1 MDGVAPTGHVFWP
14 WRSPPWLVHNTPM
27 PATAIS
33 AFILTRHARD
43 TPQGLTLRY
52 WAASAEGPL
61 LLEFTG
67 QEGVFFVHRDVPA
80 AADRRTPVA
89 LATLEGVPVDAL
101 YFRSTR
107 ALQASRKALGNSES
121 AACESDIRPADR
133 FLMERFITGPV
144 FVQGEATR
152 RSGYRRFLNPLLTPA
167 KHVPNLR
174 TASIDIETEG
184 LDGALYSI
192 AGRCGNR
199 GIVFVAGEGQDT
211 ETLRFVP
218 DQRAVLIAFIDWIR
232 ATDPDLLIG
241 WNVTAFDL
249 LFLANRCRQLKV
261 PFTIGRDGELG
272 RVYPGERMRQPARAD
287 IPGRMVIDG
296 IPALRTAGYG
306 FEDFSLESVGRELL
320 GRGKLIAPGED
331 RVAEINRLYREDK
344 AQLAAYNL
352 EDCDLVQ
359 EIFDRTALVS
369 FLVARA
375 TLTGLTMDRM
385 PGSIAAFEFLYLPRL
400 HRRGFVAPDVQERP
414 EANPNPGGYVL
425 DSSPGLYD
433 NVLVFDFKSLYP
445 SIIRTFHIDPLA
457 LFQPGENPIPGFH
470 GGTFSR
476 EETILGGLIE
486 TLWAAREQAKREKDH
501 SLNLATKILMNAFYG
516 VLGTP
521 ACRFY
526 SPKLAS
532 SITRR
537 SHEIL
542 TRTKG
547 RIEAAGHPVIYGD
560 TDSLFVALGTG
571 YTEDEALEIGR
582 SLAPAINTW
591 WAESIRAEFGVESY
605 LELQFETCYLR
616 FLMPTIR
623 GSSVGTK
630 KRYAGLRRESDGA
643 LGVTFRGL
651 ESVRTDWTPLA
662 RQFQRELYRRV
673 FMDEP
678 WEAYVFETARD
689 LLAGKLD
696 DLLVYRKRLR
706 KDMAEYTKNVPPQV
720 QAARKLEDFRGSVI
734 HYVIT
739 LHGPEPVQA
748 RRSPIDYGHY
758 LNNQLAPVADAILA
772 FCGASFEK
780 ITDPQL
786 WLFE

>member
-1 MDGVAPTGHVFWP
+1 MHNSGM
-14 WRSPPWLVHNTPM
+14 PPDSIP
-27 PATAIS
+27 
-33 AFILTRHARD
+33 AFILTRQTRD

-52 WAASAEGPL
+52 WAATDQGPV

-67 QEGVFFVHRDVPA
+67 QESVFFVRRDTPA
-80 AADRRTPVA
+80 VADRRGAVA
-89 LATLEGVPVDAL
+89 LSTLSGDPVDAL

-107 ALQASRKALGNSES
+107 RQQESRKTL
-121 AACESDIRPADR
+121 AAASQGAFESDIRPADR

-144 FVQGEATR
+144 LIHGDATER
-152 RSGYRRFLNPLLTPA
+152 RGRRTFQNPSISAASHSPA
-167 KHVPNLR
+167 LR

-192 AGRCGNR
+192 AGRCGDS
-199 GIVFVAGEGQDT
+199 GVVFVVGAGATNQHV
-211 ETLRFVP
+211 RFLP
-218 DQRAVLIAFIDWIR
+218 DEPAVLRAFFDWIS
-232 ATDPDLLIG
+232 AMDPDLIIG
-241 WNVTAFDL
+241 WNVIAFDL
-249 LFLANRCRQLKV
+249 LFLANRSRQLKI
-261 PFTIGRDGELG
+261 PLALGRDGEIG
-272 RVYPGERMRQPARAD
+272 RVYPGERARQPARAD

-296 IPALRTAGYG
+296 IPALRTAGYS
-306 FEDFSLESVGRELL
+306 FEDFSLESVGQELL
-320 GRGKLIAPGED
+320 GRGKLIAPGDD

-344 AQLAAYNL
+344 PQLAAYNL
-352 EDCDLVQ
+352 EDCDLVHG
-359 EIFDRTALVS
+359 IFERTALVP

-400 HRRGFVAPDVQERP
+400 HRRGFVAPDVQDRP
-414 EANPNPGGYVL
+414 EVNPNPGGYVL

-457 LFQPGENPIPGFH
+457 LHQPGENPIPGFH

-486 TLWAAREQAKREKDH
+486 TIWAAREQAKRDKNQ

-542 TRTKG
+542 TRTRG
-547 RIEAAGHPVIYGD
+547 QIEARGHPVIYGD
-560 TDSLFVALGTG
+560 TDSLFVALGANYSEEET
-571 YTEDEALEIGR
+571 LRIGR
-582 SLAPAINTW
+582 TLAPAINAW
-591 WAESIRAEFGVESY
+591 WAQTIRDEFGVESF
-605 LELQFETCYLR
+605 LELQFETCYLK

-623 GSSVGTK
+623 GSVKGTK
-630 KRYAGLRRESDGA
+630 KRYAGLRRGSDGE
-643 LGVTFRGL
+643 LSVTFRGL

-662 RQFQRELYRRV
+662 RQFQRELYRRI
-673 FMDEP
+673 FMGEP
-678 WEAYVFETARD
+678 WERYVFQTAQD

-696 DLLVYRKRLR
+696 ELLVYRKRLR
-706 KDMAEYTKNVPPQV
+706 KDMEEYTKNVPPQV
-720 QAARKLEDFRGSVI
+720 QAARKLETFHGSVI
-734 HYVIT
+734 YYVIT
-739 LHGPEPVQA
+739 LHGPEPVQQ
-748 RRSPIDYGHY
+748 RKSPIDYAHY

-772 FCGASFEK
+772 FCGTSFNK

>member
-1 MDGVAPTGHVFWP
+1 
-14 WRSPPWLVHNTPM
+14 M
-27 PATAIS
+27 PATPCP

-52 WAASAEGPL
+52 WAASSEGPL

-67 QEGVFFVHRDVPA
+67 QEGVFFVPRDSPA
-80 AADRRTPVA
+80 PADRRGAVA
-89 LATLEGVPVDAL
+89 LSSLSGDPVDAL

-107 ALQASRKALGNSES
+107 RLQETRKALSQAG
-121 AACESDIRPADR
+121 APAFESDIRPADR
-133 FLMERFITGPV
+133 YLMERFITGPV
-144 FVQGEATR
+144 LVHGEGSER
-152 RSGYRRFLNPLLTPA
+152 RGYRAYLNPTLVGASHSPT
-167 KHVPNLR
+167 LR
-174 TASIDIETEG
+174 SASIDIETEG

-192 AGRCGNR
+192 AGRCGAA
-199 GIVFVAGEGQDT
+199 GVVFVVGEGADS
-211 ETLRFVP
+211 ESVRFLRDERSVLSAFFDWV
-218 DQRAVLIAFIDWIR
+218 RAV
-232 ATDPDLLIG
+232 DPDLLIG
-241 WNVTAFDL
+241 WNVIAFDL
-249 LFLANRCRQLKV
+249 IFLANRCRQLKI
-261 PFTIGRDGELG
+261 PFALGRDGEIG
-272 RVYPGERMRQPARAD
+272 RVYPGERVRQPARAD

-359 EIFDRTALVS
+359 DIFEQTALVP

-445 SIIRTFHIDPLA
+445 SIIRTVHIDPLA
-457 LFQPGENPIPGFH
+457 MHQPVETPIPGFQ

-476 EETILGGLIE
+476 EATILGGLIE
-486 TLWAAREQAKREKDH
+486 TLWAAREQAKREKDQ

-521 ACRFY
+521 TCRFY

-542 TRTKG
+542 TRTRG
-547 RIEAAGHPVIYGD
+547 QIEAAGHPVIYGD
-560 TDSLFVALGTG
+560 TDSLFVALGPG
-571 YTEDEALEIGR
+571 YREEEALEIGR
-582 SLAPAINTW
+582 ALAPAINTW
-591 WAESIRAEFGVESY
+591 WAETLRAEFGIESF
-605 LELQFETCYLR
+605 LELQFETCYLK

-623 GSSVGTK
+623 GSLKGTK
-630 KRYAGLRRESDGA
+630 KRYAGLRREADGS

-673 FMDEP
+673 FVGEP
-678 WEAYVFETARD
+678 FEGYVFETARD

-706 KDMAEYTKNVPPQV
+706 KDMEDYTKNVPPQV
-720 QAARKLEDFRGSVI
+720 QAARKLAHFRGSVI

-739 LHGPEPVQA
+739 LHGPEPVQQ

-772 FCGASFEK
+772 FCGTSFGK

>member
-1 MDGVAPTGHVFWP
+1 
-14 WRSPPWLVHNTPM
+14 M

-52 WAASAEGPL
+52 WTASADGPV

-67 QEGVFFVHRDVPA
+67 QEGVFFVRRDVPA
-80 AADRRTPVA
+80 AADRRANVA
-89 LATLEGVPVDAL
+89 LATLEGAPVDAL
-101 YFRSTR
+101 YFRSSR
-107 ALQASRKALGNSES
+107 ALQASRKALNHSES
-121 AACESDIRPADR
+121 GACESDIRPADR

-144 FVQGEATR
+144 LVQGEATER
-152 RSGYRRFLNPLLTPA
+152 RGYRVLTNPAVSAATHNPS
-167 KHVPNLR
+167 LR
-174 TASIDIETEG
+174 AASIDIETEG

-192 AGRCGNR
+192 AARCGES
-199 GIVFVAGEGQDT
+199 GIVFVVGAGENT
-211 ETLRFVP
+211 ETVRFLR
-218 DQRAVLIAFIDWIR
+218 DERAVLLAFFDRIR
-232 ATDPDLLIG
+232 AADPDLLIG
-241 WNVTAFDL
+241 WNVIGFDL
-249 LFLANRCRQLKV
+249 LFLADRCRQLKI
-261 PFTIGRDGELG
+261 PFALGRDGEIG
-272 RVYPGERMRQPARAD
+272 RVYPGERVRQPARAD

-331 RVAEINRLYREDK
+331 RVAEINRLYRDDK
-344 AQLAAYNL
+344 PQLAAYNL
-352 EDCDLVQ
+352 EDCDLVRD
-359 EIFDRTALVS
+359 IFEATALVP

-486 TLWAAREQAKREKDH
+486 TLWAAREQAKREKDQ

-526 SPKLAS
+526 SPKHAR

-537 SHEIL
+537 SHDIL

-547 RIEAAGHPVIYGD
+547 QIEARGHPVIYGD
-560 TDSLFVALGTG
+560 TDSLFVALGAG
-571 YTEDEALEIGR
+571 HTEGEALEIGR
-582 SLAPAINTW
+582 ALAPAINIW
-591 WAESIRAEFGVESY
+591 WAETIRAEFDIESF
-605 LELQFETCYLR
+605 LELQFETCYLK

-630 KRYAGLRRESDGA
+630 KRYAGLRREGDGT

-720 QAARKLEDFRGSVI
+720 QAARKLAMFHGSVI

-748 RRSPIDYGHY
+748 RKSPIDYGHY

-772 FCGASFEK
+772 FCGTSFGK

-786 WLFE
+786 WLFD

>member
-1 MDGVAPTGHVFWP
+1 M
-14 WRSPPWLVHNTPM
+14 
-27 PATAIS
+27 
-33 AFILTRHARD
+33 
-43 TPQGLTLRY
+43 
-52 WAASAEGPL
+52 
-61 LLEFTG
+61 
-67 QEGVFFVHRDVPA
+67 
-80 AADRRTPVA
+80 
-89 LATLEGVPVDAL
+89 
-101 YFRSTR
+101 
-107 ALQASRKALGNSES
+107 RKALARDGHG
-121 AACESDIRPADR
+121 AYESDIRPADR

-144 FVQGEATR
+144 LLQGEATQR
-152 RSGYRRFLNPLLTPA
+152 RGYRCFLNPLLAPA
-167 KHVPNLR
+167 KHAPDLR

-192 AGRCGNR
+192 AGRCGNS

-218 DQRAVLIAFIDWIR
+218 DQRAVLLAFFDWIR
-232 ATDPDLLIG
+232 AADPDLLIG

-249 LFLANRCRQLKV
+249 LFLANRCRQLRV
-261 PFTIGRDGELG
+261 PFAIGRDGELG
-272 RVYPGERMRQPARAD
+272 RVYPGERVRQPARAD

-320 GRGKLIAPGED
+320 GRGKLISPGED
-331 RVAEINRLYREDK
+331 RVAEINRLYRDDK
-344 AQLAAYNL
+344 PQLAAYNL

-457 LFQPGENPIPGFH
+457 LHQPGENPIPGFH

-476 EETILGGLIE
+476 DETILGGLIE
-486 TLWAAREQAKREKDH
+486 TLWAAREQAKCEKDQ

-560 TDSLFVALGTG
+560 TDSLFVALGAG
-571 YTEDEALEIGR
+571 FTEEEALTIGR

-591 WAESIRAEFGVESY
+591 WAETVRAEFGIESF
-605 LELQFETCYLR
+605 LELQFETCYLK

-630 KRYAGLRRESDGA
+630 KRYAGLRREGDGS

-673 FMDEP
+673 FTDEP

-706 KDMAEYTKNVPPQV
+706 KEMEDYTKNVPPQV
-720 QAARKLEDFRGSVI
+720 QAARKLKNFRGSVI

-739 LHGPEPVQA
+739 LHGPEPVQQ
-748 RRSPIDYGHY
+748 RRSPIDYAHY

-772 FCGASFEK
+772 FCGTSFEK

>member
-1 MDGVAPTGHVFWP
+1 MSLP
-14 WRSPPWLVHNTPM
+14 
-27 PATAIS
+27 

-43 TPQGLTLRY
+43 TSQGLTLRY
-52 WAASAEGPL
+52 WAASAEGPV

-67 QEGVFFVHRDVPA
+67 QEGVFFVRRDVA
-80 AADRRTPVA
+80 ASADRRAPVA
-89 LATLEGVPVDAL
+89 LATLEGAPVDAL

-107 ALQASRKALGNSES
+107 ALQESRKALSNSES
-121 AACESDIRPADR
+121 GACESDIRPADR
-133 FLMERFITGPV
+133 YLMERFITGPV
-144 FVQGEATR
+144 LVHGDATQRRGHRVFV
-152 RSGYRRFLNPLLTPA
+152 NPTITAASHSPA
-167 KHVPNLR
+167 LR
-174 TASIDIETEG
+174 AASIDIETEG
-184 LDGALYSI
+184 LSGALYSI
-192 AGRCGNR
+192 AARCGEA
-199 GIVFVAGEGQDT
+199 GIVFVVGEGESTDAFRF
-211 ETLRFVP
+211 LR
-218 DQRAVLIAFIDWIR
+218 DERAVLLAFFDWIR
-232 ATDPDLLIG
+232 AADPDLLIG
-241 WNVTAFDL
+241 WNVIGFDL
-249 LFLANRCRQLKV
+249 LFLADRCRQLKI
-261 PFTIGRDGELG
+261 PFALGRDGELG
-272 RVYPGERMRQPARAD
+272 RVYPGERARQPARAD

-331 RVAEINRLYREDK
+331 RVAEINRLYRDDK
-344 AQLAAYNL
+344 PQLAAYNL
-352 EDCDLVQ
+352 EDCDLVRD
-359 EIFDRTALVS
+359 IFEATALVP

-457 LFQPGENPIPGFH
+457 LYQPGENPIPGFH

-476 EETILGGLIE
+476 DETILGGLIE
-486 TLWAAREQAKREKDH
+486 TLWAAREQAKREKDQ

-547 RIEAAGHPVIYGD
+547 QIEARGHSVIYGD
-560 TDSLFVALGTG
+560 TDSLFVALGAD
-571 YTEDEALEIGR
+571 YTEAAALEIGR
-582 SLAPAINTW
+582 ALAPVVNAW
-591 WAESIRAEFGVESY
+591 WHETIRAEFGVASS
-605 LELQFETCYLR
+605 LELQFETCYLK

-630 KRYAGLRRESDGA
+630 KRYAGLRRESDGT

-673 FMDEP
+673 FVGEP
-678 WEAYVFETARD
+678 WETYVFETARD

-696 DLLVYRKRLR
+696 DLLIYRKRLR
-706 KDMAEYTKNVPPQV
+706 KGMEEYTKNVPPQV
-720 QAARKLEDFRGSVI
+720 QAARKLASFHGSVI

-739 LHGPEPVQA
+739 LHGPEPVQD
-748 RRSPIDYGHY
+748 RKSPIDYGHY
-758 LNNQLAPVADAILA
+758 LSNQLAPVADAILA
-772 FCGASFEK
+772 FCGTSFDR

-786 WLFE
+786 WLFD

>member
-1 MDGVAPTGHVFWP
+1 
-14 WRSPPWLVHNTPM
+14 
-27 PATAIS
+27 
-33 AFILTRHARD
+33 
-43 TPQGLTLRY
+43 
-52 WAASAEGPL
+52 
-61 LLEFTG
+61 
-67 QEGVFFVHRDVPA
+67 
-80 AADRRTPVA
+80 
-89 LATLEGVPVDAL
+89 
-101 YFRSTR
+101 
-107 ALQASRKALGNSES
+107 
-121 AACESDIRPADR
+121 
-133 FLMERFITGPV
+133 
-144 FVQGEATR
+144 
-152 RSGYRRFLNPLLTPA
+152 
-167 KHVPNLR
+167 
-174 TASIDIETEG
+174 
-184 LDGALYSI
+184 
-192 AGRCGNR
+192 
-199 GIVFVAGEGQDT
+199 
-211 ETLRFVP
+211 
-218 DQRAVLIAFIDWIR
+218 
-232 ATDPDLLIG
+232 
-241 WNVTAFDL
+241 
-249 LFLANRCRQLKV
+249 
-261 PFTIGRDGELG
+261 
-272 RVYPGERMRQPARAD
+272 
-287 IPGRMVIDG
+287 
-296 IPALRTAGYG
+296 
-306 FEDFSLESVGRELL
+306 
-320 GRGKLIAPGED
+320 
-331 RVAEINRLYREDK
+331 VAEINRLYRDDK
-344 AQLAAYNL
+344 PQLAAYNL

-457 LFQPGENPIPGFH
+457 LHQPGENPIPGFH

-476 EETILGGLIE
+476 DETILGGLIE
-486 TLWAAREQAKREKDH
+486 TLWAAREQAKCEKDQ

-560 TDSLFVALGTG
+560 TDSLFVALGAG
-571 YTEDEALEIGR
+571 FTEEEALTIGR

-591 WAESIRAEFGVESY
+591 WAETVRAEFGIESF
-605 LELQFETCYLR
+605 LELQFETCYLK

-630 KRYAGLRRESDGA
+630 KRYAGLRREGDGS

-673 FMDEP
+673 FTDEP

-706 KDMAEYTKNVPPQV
+706 KEMEDYTKNVPPQV
-720 QAARKLEDFRGSVI
+720 QAARKLKNFRGSVI

-739 LHGPEPVQA
+739 LHGPEPVQQ
-748 RRSPIDYGHY
+748 RRSPIDYAHY

-772 FCGASFEK
+772 FCGTSFEK

>member
-1 MDGVAPTGHVFWP
+1 M
-14 WRSPPWLVHNTPM
+14 VHNTPM
-27 PATAIS
+27 PSDPIP
-33 AFILTRHARD
+33 AFILTRQVRD
-43 TPQGLTLRY
+43 TPQGLCLRY
-52 WAASAEGPL
+52 WAATNEGPV

-67 QEGVFFVHRDVPA
+67 QESVFFVSRSCTVE
-80 AADRRTPVA
+80 ADRRAEVA
-89 LATLEGVPVDAL
+89 LATLEGAPVDAL

-107 ALQASRKALGNSES
+107 SHRETRKRLTQES
-121 AACESDIRPADR
+121 QQIFESDIRPADR
-133 FLMERFITGPV
+133 FLMERFITGPAL
-144 FVQGEATR
+144 VQGEPTIR
-152 RSGYRRFLNPLLTPA
+152 RGFRHCQNPTIAPST
-167 KHVPNLR
+167 HSPDLR

-184 LDGALYSI
+184 LDGALYTI
-192 AGRCGNR
+192 AARCGNA
-199 GIVFVAGEGQDT
+199 GIVFVVGEGMDT
-211 ETLRFVP
+211 PSMQFLP
-218 DQRAVLIAFIDWIR
+218 DERAVLMAFFHWVR
-232 ATDPDLLIG
+232 TADPDLLIG
-241 WNVTAFDL
+241 WNVIAFDL
-249 LFLANRCRQLKV
+249 LFLADRCRQLRI
-261 PFTIGRDGELG
+261 PFALGRDGEIG
-272 RVYPGERMRQPARAD
+272 RVYPGERVRQPARAD

-296 IPALRTAGYG
+296 IPALRTAGYA
-306 FEDFSLESVGRELL
+306 FEDYSLESVARALL
-320 GRGKLIAPGED
+320 GRGKLIEPGED

-344 AQLAAYNL
+344 AQLASYNL

-359 EIFDRTALVS
+359 EIFEHTALVS

-400 HRRGFVAPDVQERP
+400 HRRGFVAPDVRERP

-457 LFQPGENPIPGFH
+457 LHQPGERPIPGFH
-470 GGTFSR
+470 GGCFSR
-476 EETILGGLIE
+476 AETILGGLIE
-486 TLWAAREQAKREKDH
+486 TLWAAREAAKREKDQ

-542 TRTKG
+542 TRTKNQ
-547 RIEAAGHPVIYGD
+547 IEERGHPVIYGD
-560 TDSLFVALGTG
+560 TDSLFVALGQG
-571 YTEDEALEIGR
+571 YSEEEALETGR
-582 SLAPAINTW
+582 ALAPVINTW
-591 WAESIRAEFGVESY
+591 WSETLRTEYDVESF
-605 LELQFETCYLR
+605 LELQFETCYMK

-630 KRYAGLRRESDGA
+630 KRYAGLRRDSDGT

-673 FMDEP
+673 FLGEP
-678 WEAYVFETARD
+678 WETYIFETAQN
-689 LLAGKLD
+689 LLAGTLD
-696 DLLVYRKRLR
+696 DLLIYRKRLR
-706 KDMAEYTKNVPPQV
+706 KEMAAYTKNVPPQV
-720 QAARKLEDFRGSVI
+720 QAARKLENFHGSVI
-734 HYVIT
+734 YYVIT
-739 LHGPEPVQA
+739 LHGPEPVQD
-748 RRSPIDYGHY
+748 RKSPIDYAHY
-758 LNNQLAPVADAILA
+758 LNSQLAPVADAILA
-772 FCGASFEK
+772 FCGTSFER